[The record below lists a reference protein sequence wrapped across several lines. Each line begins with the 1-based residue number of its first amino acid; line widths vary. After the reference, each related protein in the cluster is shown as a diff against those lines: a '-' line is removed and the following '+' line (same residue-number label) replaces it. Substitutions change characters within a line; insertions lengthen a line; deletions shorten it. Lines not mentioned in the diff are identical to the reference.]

1 MNVGWFNG
9 CFDLFHDGHR
19 FAIRECQRQCDWLL
33 LGVNTDASIV
43 RLKGPERPIDAL
55 DVRMRNIRHFVRQ
68 HETPVSIIP
77 FEGNIDPLLMNIRP
91 DTMFVGYDHKAPKAV
106 AYRAIGY
113 KDFPVANQWEGPRV
127 IKLDNLPGFSTT
139 SLLRKR

>member
-1 MNVGWFNG
+1 MNIGWFNG

-43 RLKGPERPIDAL
+43 RLKGPERPIDSL
-55 DVRMRNIRHFVRQ
+55 EVRMRNIRHFVRQ
-68 HETPVSIIP
+68 HKTPISIIP

-91 DTMFVGYDHKAPKAV
+91 DTMFVGYDHIAPTASV
-106 AYRAIGY
+106 YRWTKII
-113 KDFPVANQWEGPRV
+113 Q
-127 IKLDNLPGFSTT
+127 LDNLPGFSTT
-139 SLLRKR
+139 AQLRKR